1 MRDALQNADLR
12 NLFVF
17 AKKYSSRSL
26 ALELGIVAEKF
37 ASRYAELDAAG
48 RDDARREYPG
58 KAGRKYAH
66 GWLGQWERLVDSDP
80 DVSGDTALSARTMV
94 RYLKFLPIAQ
104 ELVARD
110 RVDAVP
116 LKLGGSCLALQRCLA
131 MIDPM
136 HGTPPS
142 KAVRDSIVSVVAD
155 AFIHVLEANS
165 GSPTR
170 ASAEH
175 SQALDSAIRIKCRE
189 RAIDIGE
196 VGASTTRRP
205 AKRSRTRAGTAQ
217 SQSNID
223 SVVSSVSKTEDIA
236 REVTKRLL
244 EMVPDI
250 ARTVERDLKSSDHT
264 PPCSPVAERATA
276 QAHIAQRI
284 SAPAASAVTSRN
296 PFPRPDESEGGGGE
310 SAEGSSDEG
319 SSEGAGGLSGGAKNG
334 SSDGADPEADGG
346 RGATE
351 GGGDGGAGG
360 GVDCGG
366 MTVD

>member
-26 ALELGIVAEKF
+26 ALELGVVAERF

-116 LKLGGSCLALQRCLA
+116 LKLGGSCPALQRCLA
-131 MIDPM
+131 LIDPM
-136 HGTPPS
+136 HGAPPT
-142 KAVRDSIVSVVAD
+142 KDTRDSVVSAVAD
-155 AFIHVLEANS
+155 AFVHVLEANS
-165 GSPTR
+165 GAPTR

-175 SQALDSAIRIKCRE
+175 SQALDTAIRIRCRE
-189 RAIDIGE
+189 RTIDIGE
-196 VGASTTRRP
+196 IGSTTTPRP
-205 AKRSRTRAGTAQ
+205 AKRSRARSGTAL
-217 SQSNID
+217 SQVGVD
-223 SVVSSVSKTEDIA
+223 SMVTSLSKNEDIA

-250 ARTVERDLKSSDHT
+250 ARTVERDFESSDHT
-264 PPCSPVAERATA
+264 PPCSPIAGRAIV
-276 QAHIAQRI
+276 QAHIVQKI
-284 SAPAASAVTSRN
+284 SAPTASAVTGRN
-296 PFPRPDESEGGGGE
+296 PFSSPGESDGEGGE

-319 SSEGAGGLSGGAKNG
+319 SSEGAGLGGGVRNVSSG
-334 SSDGADPEADGG
+334 GADPEANVGMGG
-346 RGATE
+346 TV
-351 GGGDGGAGG
+351 GGGDGADGG
-360 GVDCGG
+360 GG